1 MLDVVIHGCNGAM
14 GQVLTKAIEDFDD
27 INIVAGV
34 DLYKDKIKNSYP
46 VYKNFNE
53 IKENVNV
60 IIDFSH
66 HSLVKDMVKYCAKTK
81 TPVVIATTG
90 ISEDDINEIE
100 EASKIIPIFKSANM
114 SLGINVLINLVRKAS
129 NILNESFDIEIIEK
143 HHNKK
148 LDSPSGTAF
157 MIANEINLEL
167 DNSKKYI
174 YGREGRIEKRDKN
187 EIGIHAIRGGSI
199 PGEHTVIFAGS
210 DEILEVKHSALS
222 KKIFAVGAIK
232 AAKFIH
238 NRSNGLYSMESMLNG

>member
-1 MLDVVIHGCNGAM
+1 MLDVVIHGCNGTM
-14 GQVLTKAIEDFDD
+14 GQVLTKAIKDFDG

-34 DLYKDKIKNSYP
+34 DLFKDKIKNSYP
-46 VYKNFNE
+46 VYESFNE
-53 IKENVNV
+53 LKENVNV

-66 HSLVKDMVKYCAKTK
+66 HSLVKDMVKYCVKTK
-81 TPVVIATTG
+81 TPVIIATTG
-90 ISEDDINEIE
+90 LSEDDINEIE
-100 EASKIIPIFKSANM
+100 KASKIIPIFESANM
-114 SLGINVLINLVRKAS
+114 SLGINVLINLVKKAA

-174 YGREGRIEKRDKN
+174 HGREGRSDKRDKN

-199 PGEHTVIFAGS
+199 PGEHTVIFAGN

-238 NRSNGLYSMESMLNG
+238 NKSKGLYSMKSMLND